1 MVKMGL
7 LLAVLLVTLFA
18 IISTSEASP
27 GAIDQICIDRACTTE
42 YNPVCGSDGRT
53 YGNKCSFSLAKRCDN
68 PRLRIRC
75 YGECH
80 KCRTH

>member
-7 LLAVLLVTLFA
+7 FPAVLLVTLFA

-27 GAIDQICIDRACTTE
+27 GATGQSCINRVCTLQ
-42 YNPVCGSDGRT
+42 YSPICGSDGTT
-53 YGNKCSFSLAKRCDN
+53 YPNQCFFNQAKRCEN

-80 KCRTH
+80 KCRT